1 MSFSFS
7 SIGHAFATG
16 LSEVVKGEQAVQKF
30 IASIN
35 TPANQATVEALTA
48 LVPTYGSAAV
58 VAERA
63 VFAVAGEVAS
73 ALKDFDAASVEKLVN
88 AGLDKTVLTDFQS
101 LIKGMPSLF
110 SGVKTVVGK

>member
-16 LSEVVKGEQAVQKF
+16 LSDVVKASKAVESF
-30 IASIN
+30 IAKID
-35 TPANQATVEALTA
+35 TPGNEATVEALTA
-48 LVPTYGSAAV
+48 LVPTYGSAGV

-63 VFAVAGEVAS
+63 VFAVAGEVAA

-88 AGLDKTVLTDFQS
+88 AGLDKTVLADFQS
-101 LIKGMPSLF
+101 LIKGMPALF